1 MISVVFR
8 DQHRAHP
15 LGIIAVV
22 SLHITRILR
31 SCHVFNFLCFVHCN
45 ISSLRLLIDIQIDIQ
60 MVTTILSFPACHTGT
75 LYIFLF

>member
-22 SLHITRILR
+22 SLHITRILS

-45 ISSLRLLIDIQIDIQ
+45 ISSLRLLIDIQ
-60 MVTTILSFPACHTGT
+60 MVTTILSFLVCHTGT
-75 LYIFLF
+75 LR